1 MTNLLNKILPTKENK
16 KEISDSSDSTEDEL
30 TTKLNLDIKVGSIVF
45 NKFLETTSK
54 VTKRNEDGSILIHDT
69 YDGLNVFDSYPGE
82 KVSDINYRLAT
93 EAEIVEYTIA
103 LQFVNIGRV
112 PFEFHFGDH
121 FSYRGP
127 HFYDTRS
134 HQNHTE
140 ILKEEAISERRI
152 LLITAEEI
160 AKIENSFMRDWSATS
175 IYYPKD

>member
-16 KEISDSSDSTEDEL
+16 KEISDSTEDEL

-82 KVSDINYRLAT
+82 EVSDINYRLAT
-93 EAEIVEYTIA
+93 EDEIVEYTIV
-103 LQFVNIGRV
+103 LQFLDKGRA
-112 PFEFHFGDH
+112 PFEFHFGDIY
-121 FSYRGP
+121 SYRRP
-127 HFYDTRS
+127 HVYNTRS

-140 ILKEEAISERRI
+140 ILKEESISERRI
-152 LLITAEEI
+152 LLRTAEEI
-160 AKIENSFMRDWSATS
+160 AEIENRFMRDWNAPSK
-175 IYYPKD
+175 YYPKD

>member
-1 MTNLLNKILPTKENK
+1 MSNLLNKILPTKENK

-93 EAEIVEYTIA
+93 EAEIVEYTID

-112 PFEFHFGDH
+112 PFEFHYGDH
-121 FSYRGP
+121 FFGVLIIVGRCCRG
-127 HFYDTRS
+127 
-134 HQNHTE
+134 
-140 ILKEEAISERRI
+140 
-152 LLITAEEI
+152 TAGRVQ
-160 AKIENSFMRDWSATS
+160 RDMLDCG
-175 IYYPKD
+175 YPA